1 LSEQGQV
8 RGRSEPEPT
17 RPGMGADYG
26 ISANQE
32 GMLSWGHVAERME
45 RARNYWISTTRP
57 DGRPH
62 AAPVWGVWVE
72 GAFYFGTGRRSR
84 KGRNL
89 AVTPALTV
97 HLESG
102 DDVVIIEGV
111 AEEVADRASLAAV
124 DAAYRAKYGMGIGET
139 GDGAAWYV
147 LRAEVAYAWLESDFP
162 NTATRWRFGNA

>member
-1 LSEQGQV
+1 LSEQERV
-8 RGRSEPEPT
+8 RGRSEPEAT
-17 RPGMGADYG
+17 RPGIDASYG
-26 ISANQE
+26 IPTGSE
-32 GMLSWGHVAERME
+32 GMLSWGHVTGRMSG
-45 RARNYWISTTRP
+45 ARNYWVGSTRP

-72 GAFYFGTGRRSR
+72 GTLHFGTSRRSR

-89 AVTPALTV
+89 AANPALAV

-124 DAAYRAKYGMGIGET
+124 DAAYRAKYGMGAG
-139 GDGAAWYV
+139 GASDNGAVWYA
-147 LRAEVAYAWLESDFP
+147 LRPEVAYAWLESDFP
-162 NTATRWRFGNA
+162 NTATRWRFAG